1 MRIIN
6 DETAIVIATSLLIG
20 LVLLLAIVVGL
31 SILLYVLDMMLP
43 AIAITLIL
51 ITVPIAII
59 AWLRY
64 KGVGILK

>member
-1 MRIIN
+1 MMRIIN
-6 DETAIVIATSLLIG
+6 DEVAIVITLSLLIG
-20 LVLLLAIVVGL
+20 LGLLLGIVVGL
-31 SILLYVLDMMLP
+31 TILLYVLDMMLP

-64 KGVGILK
+64 GG